1 MGFLKKIFKP
11 VSKVLDKVLPNEIKP
26 FLPYA
31 AAFAP
36 FIAPGIMGTSV
47 LQRAAMGGGLNI
59 FGQLAQEGN
68 EGDIN
73 LLSAGLGALSGAM
86 TGPNAASDFRAMQS
100 ANKLQDA
107 NIARTGLQKGMDL
120 GLEGLAKGS
129 EMFAAGMK
137 DPFSMAGLKAATLP
151 VATATGDLMFAQAKR
166 DQDEYDRMMEEDAAS
181 DAESDAQ
188 RAFAIRRAM
197 EATGATEEEIEDAIY
212 AAGYKTGGRVG
223 LRFGGI
229 GDAVEN
235 IEDTEMKEAAK
246 FAMQDMDIPIMD
258 LVEEFEIQF
267 KRKPNS
273 MEELKQFYKD
283 RYEYKGPGDVKMK
296 EEIKE
301 KVVMEAK
308 DGGRIGLQEGGTTSA
323 FQQLVQQPQAVQNAP
338 MFLGRPAF
346 TSPLQQAGAVFP
358 RLNQLEQGVN
368 RAEGSLNRIRNR
380 LGEDQR
386 QLPGL
391 IGLQPALGLQPF
403 NMGRLPGTLQQL
415 ANRDE
420 PVAQGMKDGGRIGF
434 KDGSDGSSTGNFGAD
449 RYASELVEAYG
460 SILNKGDMFLTDVEK
475 ELIERGEYPSPDKM
489 KDFQTRYENLEKEY
503 EKEEDKFGNIDL
515 QDSLLDEDA
524 IKYYNK
530 KVKDLEDKEDRLMDK
545 EEKLNEVMYTD
556 LDVSGILKTPEF
568 QEWYKLWKVND
579 PKADDLPNAEY
590 FENMMFDVKRLR
602 PDVMKT
608 KYDVEMKDGGLMDLG
623 GKEMDLRKG
632 GFVPIGKKERA
643 DDVPARLSKN
653 EFVMTAD
660 AVRAAGGGS
669 VNEGAK
675 RMYKVMN
682 DLEARA

>member
-1 MGFLKKIFKP
+1 MGLLKKIFKP
-11 VSKVLDKVLPNEIKP
+11 VSRVLDKIVPNEIKP

-36 FIAPGIMGTSV
+36 MFGPTSALFGKGIM
-47 LQRAAMGGGLNI
+47 QRALMSGGANI

-86 TGPNAASDFRAMQS
+86 TAPGTPGKAIGLDSGGANEALVRAKGTGSFRDVMASGIEKYGAES
-100 ANKLQDA
+100 AGGQ
-107 NIARTGLQKGMDL
+107 IFTGLDKASKFMTDP
-120 GLEGLAKGS
+120 GLMKYGIP
-129 EMFAAGMK
+129 AAQG
-137 DPFSMAGLKAATLP
+137 
-151 VATATGDLMFAQAKR
+151 TGDLMFAQAKR

-181 DAESDAQ
+181 DAASDAQ

-229 GDAVEN
+229 GEAVEN
-235 IEDTEMKEAAK
+235 IEDTEMKEATK

-308 DGGRIGLQEGGTTSA
+308 DGG
-323 FQQLVQQPQAVQNAP
+323 
-338 MFLGRPAF
+338 
-346 TSPLQQAGAVFP
+346 
-358 RLNQLEQGVN
+358 
-368 RAEGSLNRIRNR
+368 
-380 LGEDQR
+380 
-386 QLPGL
+386 
-391 IGLQPALGLQPF
+391 
-403 NMGRLPGTLQQL
+403 
-415 ANRDE
+415 
-420 PVAQGMKDGGRIGF
+420 
-434 KDGSDGSSTGNFGAD
+434 
-449 RYASELVEAYG
+449 
-460 SILNKGDMFLTDVEK
+460 
-475 ELIERGEYPSPDKM
+475 
-489 KDFQTRYENLEKEY
+489 
-503 EKEEDKFGNIDL
+503 
-515 QDSLLDEDA
+515 
-524 IKYYNK
+524 
-530 KVKDLEDKEDRLMDK
+530 
-545 EEKLNEVMYTD
+545 
-556 LDVSGILKTPEF
+556 
-568 QEWYKLWKVND
+568 
-579 PKADDLPNAEY
+579 
-590 FENMMFDVKRLR
+590 
-602 PDVMKT
+602 
-608 KYDVEMKDGGLMDLG
+608 LMDLG

-669 VNEGAK
+669 VNKGAK

>member
-11 VSKVLDKVLPNEIKP
+11 VSKVLDKVIPNEIKP
-26 FLPYA
+26 ALPYL

-36 FIAPGIMGTSV
+36 MFGPTSAMMGSGIM
-47 LQRAAMGGGLNI
+47 QRALLSGGMNI

-86 TGPNAASDFRAMQS
+86 TAPGTPGTPDRFIGPAEKGFMIEGTPATTGFQDFA
-100 ANKLQDA
+100 
-107 NIARTGLQKGMDL
+107 
-120 GLEGLAKGS
+120 AKGINRYGADS
-129 EMFAAGMK
+129 AMGEILTGASKASKFMTDPGLMKYGIPAAQ
-137 DPFSMAGLKAATLP
+137 
-151 VATATGDLMFAQAKR
+151 ATGDLMFAQAKR

-212 AAGYKTGGRVG
+212 AAGYKTGGRVGFEIGGSTSELLEMFKERITDEPFKGEEGYIKEGIDMEKFKNSEPTEIESEETEEGLFKIKDQPIFLLPMDMKKGGRVG

-308 DGGRIGLQEGGTTSA
+308 DGG
-323 FQQLVQQPQAVQNAP
+323 
-338 MFLGRPAF
+338 
-346 TSPLQQAGAVFP
+346 
-358 RLNQLEQGVN
+358 
-368 RAEGSLNRIRNR
+368 
-380 LGEDQR
+380 
-386 QLPGL
+386 
-391 IGLQPALGLQPF
+391 
-403 NMGRLPGTLQQL
+403 
-415 ANRDE
+415 
-420 PVAQGMKDGGRIGF
+420 
-434 KDGSDGSSTGNFGAD
+434 
-449 RYASELVEAYG
+449 
-460 SILNKGDMFLTDVEK
+460 
-475 ELIERGEYPSPDKM
+475 
-489 KDFQTRYENLEKEY
+489 
-503 EKEEDKFGNIDL
+503 
-515 QDSLLDEDA
+515 
-524 IKYYNK
+524 
-530 KVKDLEDKEDRLMDK
+530 LM
-545 EEKLNEVMYTD
+545 N
-556 LDVSGILKTPEF
+556 
-568 QEWYKLWKVND
+568 
-579 PKADDLPNAEY
+579 
-590 FENMMFDVKRLR
+590 
-602 PDVMKT
+602 
-608 KYDVEMKDGGLMDLG
+608 LG
-623 GKEMDLRKG
+623 GKEMDLRGG

>member
-36 FIAPGIMGTSV
+36 MIAPGIMGAFGNTMLS
-47 LQRAAMGGGLNI
+47 RAAIGGGLNI
-59 FGQLAQEGN
+59 AGQLSQEGN

-73 LLSAGLGALSGAM
+73 LLSAGLGALTGAM

-107 NIARTGLQKGMDL
+107 NITRTALQKAGDF

-129 EMFAAGMK
+129 EIFAAGMDK
-137 DPFSMAGLKAATLP
+137 PFSMAGLKAAALP
-151 VATATGDLMFAQAKR
+151 AATATGDLMFAQAKR

-181 DAESDAQ
+181 DAASDAQ

-197 EATGATEEEIEDAIY
+197 EAYGATEEEIEDAIY

-223 LRFGGI
+223 FDKGGLGALGAAMKKEPETFSIDGSDILIAIPDNNPTIVGEGTQGGEKMLLIEVNGNTMMISEDEFYNKFGESRAKGGRVGFDIGGEVSEGKQLLLNKKYVELLKEYSEAGLSDADSRALKEANEFIRDLDFAKGGRVGLRFGGI

-235 IEDTEMKEAAK
+235 IEDAEMKEATK

-308 DGGRIGLQEGGTTSA
+308 DGG
-323 FQQLVQQPQAVQNAP
+323 
-338 MFLGRPAF
+338 
-346 TSPLQQAGAVFP
+346 
-358 RLNQLEQGVN
+358 
-368 RAEGSLNRIRNR
+368 
-380 LGEDQR
+380 
-386 QLPGL
+386 
-391 IGLQPALGLQPF
+391 
-403 NMGRLPGTLQQL
+403 
-415 ANRDE
+415 
-420 PVAQGMKDGGRIGF
+420 
-434 KDGSDGSSTGNFGAD
+434 
-449 RYASELVEAYG
+449 
-460 SILNKGDMFLTDVEK
+460 
-475 ELIERGEYPSPDKM
+475 
-489 KDFQTRYENLEKEY
+489 
-503 EKEEDKFGNIDL
+503 
-515 QDSLLDEDA
+515 
-524 IKYYNK
+524 
-530 KVKDLEDKEDRLMDK
+530 LM
-545 EEKLNEVMYTD
+545 N
-556 LDVSGILKTPEF
+556 
-568 QEWYKLWKVND
+568 
-579 PKADDLPNAEY
+579 
-590 FENMMFDVKRLR
+590 
-602 PDVMKT
+602 
-608 KYDVEMKDGGLMDLG
+608 LG

>member
-11 VSKVLDKVLPNEIKP
+11 VSKVLDKVIPNEIKP
-26 FLPYA
+26 ALPFL

-36 FIAPGIMGTSV
+36 MMLGPGIMGSGMA
-47 LQRAAMGGGLNI
+47 QRALMSGGMNI

-86 TGPNAASDFRAMQS
+86 TAPGTPGTGVGPAGQYGTTGGTPSAQKFFADRAGDTAMGE
-100 ANKLQDA
+100 
-107 NIARTGLQKGMDL
+107 IFG
-120 GLEGLAKGS
+120 GLEKGS
-129 EMFAAGMK
+129 KFMT
-137 DPFSMAGLKAATLP
+137 DPGLSKYTIP
-151 VATATGDLMFAQAKR
+151 VAQGTGDLAFAQAKR
-166 DQDEYDRMMEEDAAS
+166 DQDEYDRMMEEESEADAAS
-181 DAESDAQ
+181 DAS
-188 RAFAIRRAM
+188 RAFAIRKAM
-197 EATGATEEEIEDAIY
+197 EPYGFTDEEIEDAIY

-235 IEDTEMKEAAK
+235 IEDAEMKEAAK
-246 FAMQDMDIPIMD
+246 FAMQDMDIPMMD

-273 MEELKQFYKD
+273 LEELKQFYKD

-308 DGGRIGLQEGGTTSA
+308 DGGRIGLREGGVL
-323 FQQLVQQPQAVQNAP
+323 QQLIGQQ
-338 MFLGRPAF
+338 RPSLESF
-346 TSPLQQAGAVFP
+346 QLRPSLQQAGAVFP
-358 RLNQLEQGVN
+358 RLNQLEQGVD
-368 RAEGSLNRIRNR
+368 RAEETLGRIRSR
-380 LGEDQR
+380 LGPEQKT
-386 QLPGL
+386 QLAGFQPM
-391 IGLQPALGLQPF
+391 LQPALGYQPLNMLNINRGMGISALQSGP
-403 NMGRLPGTLQQL
+403 
-415 ANRDE
+415 E
-420 PVAQGMKDGGRIGF
+420 AQG
-434 KDGSDGSSTGNFGAD
+434 
-449 RYASELVEAYG
+449 
-460 SILNKGDMFLTDVEK
+460 
-475 ELIERGEYPSPDKM
+475 
-489 KDFQTRYENLEKEY
+489 
-503 EKEEDKFGNIDL
+503 
-515 QDSLLDEDA
+515 
-524 IKYYNK
+524 
-530 KVKDLEDKEDRLMDK
+530 
-545 EEKLNEVMYTD
+545 
-556 LDVSGILKTPEF
+556 
-568 QEWYKLWKVND
+568 
-579 PKADDLPNAEY
+579 
-590 FENMMFDVKRLR
+590 
-602 PDVMKT
+602 
-608 KYDVEMKDGGLMDLG
+608 MKDGGLMDLG

>member
-86 TGPNAASDFRAMQS
+86 SAPGKSATVGQGVPGADFTGADFGFEVAANTPASVGTPS
-100 ANKLQDA
+100 ASQFFTNLS
-107 NIARTGLQKGMDL
+107 KGAEGSGIMASGQRFL
-120 GLEGLAKGS
+120 GDTLAKGS
-129 EMFAAGMK
+129 DIMSAGLRDGLFSKAGMK
-137 DPFSMAGLKAATLP
+137 AAILP
-151 VATATGDLMFAQAKR
+151 GATATGDLMFAQAKR

-223 LRFGGI
+223 FEIGGSTSELLEMFKERITDEPFKGEEGYIKEGIDMEKFKNSEPTEIESEETEEGLFKIKDQPIFLLPMDMKKGGRVGLRFGGI
-229 GDAVEN
+229 GSAVEN
-235 IEDTEMKEAAK
+235 IENTEMKEAAK

-273 MEELKQFYKD
+273 LEELKQFYKD
-283 RYEYKGPGDVKMK
+283 RYDYKGPGDVKMK

-308 DGGRIGLQEGGTTSA
+308 DGG
-323 FQQLVQQPQAVQNAP
+323 
-338 MFLGRPAF
+338 
-346 TSPLQQAGAVFP
+346 
-358 RLNQLEQGVN
+358 
-368 RAEGSLNRIRNR
+368 
-380 LGEDQR
+380 
-386 QLPGL
+386 
-391 IGLQPALGLQPF
+391 
-403 NMGRLPGTLQQL
+403 
-415 ANRDE
+415 
-420 PVAQGMKDGGRIGF
+420 
-434 KDGSDGSSTGNFGAD
+434 
-449 RYASELVEAYG
+449 
-460 SILNKGDMFLTDVEK
+460 
-475 ELIERGEYPSPDKM
+475 
-489 KDFQTRYENLEKEY
+489 
-503 EKEEDKFGNIDL
+503 
-515 QDSLLDEDA
+515 
-524 IKYYNK
+524 
-530 KVKDLEDKEDRLMDK
+530 LM
-545 EEKLNEVMYTD
+545 N
-556 LDVSGILKTPEF
+556 
-568 QEWYKLWKVND
+568 
-579 PKADDLPNAEY
+579 
-590 FENMMFDVKRLR
+590 
-602 PDVMKT
+602 
-608 KYDVEMKDGGLMDLG
+608 LG
-623 GKEMDLRKG
+623 GKEMDLRGG

-653 EFVMTAD
+653 EFVFTAD

>member
-11 VSKVLDKVLPNEIKP
+11 VSKVLDKVIPNEIKP
-26 FLPYA
+26 ALPYL

-36 FIAPGIMGTSV
+36 MFGPTSAMMGSGIM
-47 LQRAAMGGGLNI
+47 QRALLSGGMNI

-86 TGPNAASDFRAMQS
+86 TAPGTPGTPDRFIGPAEKGFMIEGTPATTGFQDFA
-100 ANKLQDA
+100 
-107 NIARTGLQKGMDL
+107 
-120 GLEGLAKGS
+120 AKGINRYGADS
-129 EMFAAGMK
+129 AMGEILTGASKASKFMTDPGLMKYGIPAAQG
-137 DPFSMAGLKAATLP
+137 
-151 VATATGDLMFAQAKR
+151 TGDLMFAQAKR

-181 DAESDAQ
+181 DAASDAQ

-223 LRFGGI
+223 FEVGGLSALLGAAGKGEEESKYITKKSDTSETDTINRIYEEQGGDGLSAYLERNPDLKDKYVIVTDGMSGELTIMENKLHPDFLDMENIIDMSSMLEEKKAKGGRVGLRFGGI

-235 IEDTEMKEAAK
+235 IEDAEMKESVK

-308 DGGRIGLQEGGTTSA
+308 DGG
-323 FQQLVQQPQAVQNAP
+323 
-338 MFLGRPAF
+338 
-346 TSPLQQAGAVFP
+346 
-358 RLNQLEQGVN
+358 
-368 RAEGSLNRIRNR
+368 
-380 LGEDQR
+380 
-386 QLPGL
+386 
-391 IGLQPALGLQPF
+391 
-403 NMGRLPGTLQQL
+403 
-415 ANRDE
+415 
-420 PVAQGMKDGGRIGF
+420 
-434 KDGSDGSSTGNFGAD
+434 
-449 RYASELVEAYG
+449 
-460 SILNKGDMFLTDVEK
+460 
-475 ELIERGEYPSPDKM
+475 
-489 KDFQTRYENLEKEY
+489 
-503 EKEEDKFGNIDL
+503 
-515 QDSLLDEDA
+515 
-524 IKYYNK
+524 
-530 KVKDLEDKEDRLMDK
+530 LM
-545 EEKLNEVMYTD
+545 N
-556 LDVSGILKTPEF
+556 
-568 QEWYKLWKVND
+568 
-579 PKADDLPNAEY
+579 
-590 FENMMFDVKRLR
+590 
-602 PDVMKT
+602 
-608 KYDVEMKDGGLMDLG
+608 LG

>member
-11 VSKVLDKVLPNEIKP
+11 VSKVLDKVIPNEIKP

-36 FIAPGIMGTSV
+36 MFAPGIMGAFGGSA
-47 LQRAAMGGGLNI
+47 LSRAAIGGGLNI
-59 FGQLAQEGN
+59 AGQLAQEGN

-73 LLSAGLGALSGAM
+73 LLSAGLGALTGAM

-107 NIARTGLQKGMDL
+107 NITRTALQKAGDF

-129 EMFAAGMK
+129 DIFAAGMK
-137 DPFSMAGLKAATLP
+137 DPFSMAGLKAASLP
-151 VATATGDLMFAQAKR
+151 AATATGDLMFAQAKR
-166 DQDEYDRMMEEDAAS
+166 DQDEYDRMMAEESEADAA
-181 DAESDAQ
+181 SDAQ
-188 RAFAIRRAM
+188 RAFAIRRSM
-197 EATGATEEEIEDAIY
+197 EAYGATEEEIEDAIY

-223 LRFGGI
+223 FKSGDYVGSSDNETMEDEYDSYIKEIEIDGDTPMSFSSFKKMLSEDYANGGRVGLKFGGI

-235 IEDTEMKEAAK
+235 IENAEMKEAAK

-283 RYEYKGPGDVKMK
+283 RYEYKGPGDVKMQ

-308 DGGRIGLQEGGTTSA
+308 DGG
-323 FQQLVQQPQAVQNAP
+323 
-338 MFLGRPAF
+338 
-346 TSPLQQAGAVFP
+346 
-358 RLNQLEQGVN
+358 
-368 RAEGSLNRIRNR
+368 
-380 LGEDQR
+380 
-386 QLPGL
+386 
-391 IGLQPALGLQPF
+391 
-403 NMGRLPGTLQQL
+403 
-415 ANRDE
+415 
-420 PVAQGMKDGGRIGF
+420 
-434 KDGSDGSSTGNFGAD
+434 
-449 RYASELVEAYG
+449 
-460 SILNKGDMFLTDVEK
+460 
-475 ELIERGEYPSPDKM
+475 
-489 KDFQTRYENLEKEY
+489 
-503 EKEEDKFGNIDL
+503 
-515 QDSLLDEDA
+515 
-524 IKYYNK
+524 
-530 KVKDLEDKEDRLMDK
+530 LM
-545 EEKLNEVMYTD
+545 N
-556 LDVSGILKTPEF
+556 
-568 QEWYKLWKVND
+568 
-579 PKADDLPNAEY
+579 
-590 FENMMFDVKRLR
+590 
-602 PDVMKT
+602 
-608 KYDVEMKDGGLMDLG
+608 LG

-675 RMYKVMN
+675 RMYETMN
-682 DLEARA
+682 KLEARA